1 MQRVEE
7 FTDELSVMGLHAPR
21 QREAQGGQL
30 LAQASLGQL
39 CEDPRVG
46 FPCFACAEHPPPTHT
61 HAHDVTG
68 DGSQFEV
75 GRLQPLVDT
84 IDLLG
89 TPLDER
95 LAVPRE
101 IAQDPD
107 RGRRDKAGP

>member
-46 FPCFACAEHPPPTHT
+46 FPCFACAEHPPPTH
-61 HAHDVTG
+61 AHDVTG
-68 DGSQFEV
+68 DGPQFEV
-75 GRLQPLVDT
+75 GRLQHLVDT
-84 IDLLG
+84 SDLVG
-89 TPLDER
+89 TQLDER
-95 LAVPRE
+95 LALPCE
-101 IAQDPD
+101 IAQHPE

>member
-7 FTDELSVMGLHAPR
+7 FTEELSVMGLHAPR

-30 LAQASLGQL
+30 LAQASFGQL

-46 FPCFACAEHPPPTHT
+46 FPCFDCAEHPPPT

-75 GRLQPLVDT
+75 GRLQHLVDT
-84 IDLLG
+84 SDLLG
-89 TPLDER
+89 TQLDER